1 VFIVENVKSGCFVE
15 LQIIELVEAARLE
28 QRDGDSLCLDHFQK
42 VFPKIQARTT
52 PERIA
57 VFDEFHMLYSH

>member
-1 VFIVENVKSGCFVE
+1 ME